1 MNLPDDRTMRR
12 DELLS
17 QLPPEWPE
25 DLAPQIRER
34 VHASPQKVVVLD
46 DDPTGTQT
54 VHHLWVLTQWTREAL
69 RSALI
74 GPGPMF
80 YVLHNS
86 RSLPEASAVAI
97 NQEIAANL
105 TAITDELGCDLEL
118 LSRSDSTLRGH
129 YPAETDA
136 LRAMLR
142 PCLGRDYDGV
152 VICPFFAEGG
162 RLTIGDVH
170 WVADGG
176 LLIPAG
182 RTEYAR
188 DAVFGYTN
196 SNLRRWVEEKT
207 AGRVPADDV
216 ASLSLHT
223 IREQGPT
230 GVRRVLERARNG
242 QPIVVNAASYRDL
255 EVFVV
260 GLLDAE
266 QAGKRFLCR
275 TAASLAQVR
284 GAVPDQDLLSGEQ
297 LLGSRRGPGMTI
309 VGSYVER
316 TSRQLEQ
323 ARTLPG
329 LVAVELSVPAVLDP
343 ARRRATV
350 SEVAARATEAMRDGR
365 DALIYTSRERVTE
378 RGRAGDLDV
387 GQQVSGALVGA
398 LEQIGSAPSYL
409 IAKGGIT
416 ASDLATAGLGVQRA
430 WVLGQILPGVPVW
443 RLGPESRCPGLP
455 YVVFP
460 GNVGD
465 DESLAAAI
473 RLLRPTS

>member
-1 MNLPDDRTMRR
+1 MNLPTDQVLRR

-17 QLPPEWPE
+17 RLPPEWPT
-25 DLAPQIRER
+25 DLSSEIQRR
-34 VHASPQKVVVLD
+34 VTASGQKVVVLD

-54 VHHLWVLTQWTREAL
+54 VHHLWVLTRWTQNAL
-69 RSALI
+69 RSALTD
-74 GPGPMF
+74 PGPMF

-86 RSLPEASAVAI
+86 RSLPEASAAAL
-97 NQEIAANL
+97 NQEIVANL
-105 TAITDELGCDLEL
+105 TAITDELGCDFEL

-142 PCLGRDYDGV
+142 PCFGRDYDGI

-170 WVADGG
+170 WVADAD

-182 RTEYAR
+182 QTEYAR

-196 SNLRRWVEEKT
+196 SNLRQWVAEKT
-207 AGRVPADDV
+207 RGRVRADDV
-216 ASLSLHT
+216 ASLSLHV
-223 IREQGPT
+223 IREQGPA
-230 GVRRVLERARNG
+230 GVREVLTRATDG
-242 QPIVVNAASYRDL
+242 QVIVINAASYRDL
-255 EVFVV
+255 EVFVL

-266 QAGKRFLCR
+266 KAGKRYLFR
-275 TAASLAQVR
+275 TAASLAKVR
-284 GAVPDQDLLSGEQ
+284 GAVPDQDLLTREQ
-297 LLGSRRGPGMTI
+297 MLGSHRGPGLTL

-316 TSRQLEQ
+316 TTRQLER
-323 ARTLPG
+323 ACALPG
-329 LVAVELSVPAVLDP
+329 LVAVELSVAGALDP
-343 ARRRATV
+343 AQRHATV
-350 SEVAARATEAMRDGR
+350 ADVAARVTEAMLDGR
-365 DALIYTSRERVTE
+365 DALVYTSREQVTE

-387 GQQVSGALVGA
+387 GRQVSSALLGVLPRVGA
-398 LEQIGSAPSYL
+398 GPSYI
-409 IAKGGIT
+409 IAKGGVT
-416 ASDLATAGLGVQRA
+416 ASDVATAGLGVERA

-443 RLGPESRCPGLP
+443 RLGAESRYPDLP

-465 DESLAAAI
+465 DDSLAEAM
-473 RLLRPTS
+473 RLLRPAR